1 MESSLANLSIPP
13 IALTESTA
21 WYGHLR
27 YTSFPLW
34 KVVLASWSIA
44 LIEYCSQVPANR
56 FGYAHFSAVQL
67 KTIQEILTLAVFAG
81 FSIVYLK
88 EALRWNHLVAFVLIR
103 WRRLLHV
110 QAVIIP
116 GKCLPSRPHQPCD
129 FLADEPVDTPSEVVR
144 PRRCR
149 FPG

>member
-1 MESSLANLSIPP
+1 VIRTVVLLAVANVFM
-13 IALTESTA
+13 TTA

-44 LIEYCSQVPANR
+44 LIEYCFQVPANR
-56 FGYAHFSAVQL
+56 FGYAHFSAAQL

-88 EALRWNHLVAFVLIR
+88 EALRWNHLVAFLLIAGAAYFMFKR
-103 WRRLLHV
+103 
-110 QAVIIP
+110 
-116 GKCLPSRPHQPCD
+116 
-129 FLADEPVDTPSEVVR
+129 
-144 PRRCR
+144 
-149 FPG
+149 